1 MPIRG
6 APAATAAPTLRRA
19 APFCLVVFCVARVAM
34 SSLGVAVVRYHPPDI
49 SGITA
54 FSPPVPYIVPA
65 TPGWHNAFD
74 GMQRWDAG
82 WFSWIAADG
91 YGTGFGQDA
100 GARIAFFPAFPA
112 LEATAAAATGLS
124 TPAAGFV
131 VSNLAYL
138 ASLIVLFLL
147 TAAELGE
154 RNARWA
160 TAFFAAMP
168 TSFFF
173 LAPYSESLF
182 LLLTLLAFLWAR
194 RSRWGRTSGAAFL
207 AGLTRPM
214 AIALVPALWLLRRE
228 RPTARRVSTLAIAA
242 PFVGVVSFLGWWGIS
257 RGDPLAPFHAQ
268 KYWGRD
274 VVFAPVTVIR
284 GSIFALLAAVRGTRP
299 DLVVDG
305 VLVACIVASAVLA
318 VRRLPSGYVAYIW
331 TSLVIPLSFA
341 WPSRPFLSVPRFA
354 CVLFPIAWTWV
365 RILRT
370 GSRMVMAIALLA
382 ALQLALAAVF
392 MNWGWIF

>member
-6 APAATAAPTLRRA
+6 AQTATATPTLRRA

-34 SSLGVAVVRYHPPDI
+34 SSLGVAVVRDHPPDI

-54 FSPPVPYIVPA
+54 FAPPTPYIVPA
-65 TPGWHNAFD
+65 TPGWHNAVD

-91 YGTGFGQDA
+91 YGSGSGLDA

-112 LEATAAAATGLS
+112 LEAAAAAATGLS
-124 TPAAGFV
+124 TPVAGVV

-138 ASLIVLFLL
+138 ASLIALFLL

-168 TSFFF
+168 TSFFL

-194 RSRWGRTSGAAFL
+194 RSRWGPTSGAAFL

-228 RPTARRVSTLAIAA
+228 RPTARSPLHLRDRGSFRRRRLL
-242 PFVGVVSFLGWWGIS
+242 PGVVG
-257 RGDPLAPFHAQ
+257 H
-268 KYWGRD
+268 
-274 VVFAPVTVIR
+274 
-284 GSIFALLAAVRGTRP
+284 
-299 DLVVDG
+299 
-305 VLVACIVASAVLA
+305 
-318 VRRLPSGYVAYIW
+318 LP
-331 TSLVIPLSFA
+331 
-341 WPSRPFLSVPRFA
+341 R
-354 CVLFPIAWTWV
+354 
-365 RILRT
+365 
-370 GSRMVMAIALLA
+370 
-382 ALQLALAAVF
+382 
-392 MNWGWIF
+392 